1 MAIPSDSFA
10 PEDVA
15 GLTLGALEDF
25 RPGQLG
31 RIPADAFQEFKPP
44 QLEALQPET
53 VGALQRTQLRALQ
66 PETVDALQPAQI
78 EAITAEQAAEL
89 GLPPHLNPGT
99 VATDEDQEAMSQEAL
114 PSDTEEEEVTSISP
128 DPGAP
133 PPPLDLDTATPEEML
148 EFEAAM
154 LAYEAA
160 QDAMSQEALS
170 SDTEEAAQD
179 ELSEAV
185 SNAVDTNY
193 EQSNDVGL
201 TDYQVSVINQAAELP
216 TSAEEIVEALPEPT
230 PSAAPEPG
238 TPLPPGDPG
247 ITPEEGSPI

>member
-1 MAIPSDSFA
+1 M
-10 PEDVA
+10 
-15 GLTLGALEDF
+15 GALQ
-25 RPGQLG
+25 PPQLEALPPETVG
-31 RIPADAFQEFKPP
+31 ALQPP

-53 VGALQRTQLRALQ
+53 VGALQPAQAEALQPETVGALQPAQLEALQ

-216 TSAEEIVEALPEPT
+216 TSAEEIVEAIPDLT

-238 TPLPPGDPG
+238 TPEAPGDR

>member
-1 MAIPSDSFA
+1 
-10 PEDVA
+10 
-15 GLTLGALEDF
+15 
-25 RPGQLG
+25 
-31 RIPADAFQEFKPP
+31 
-44 QLEALQPET
+44 
-53 VGALQRTQLRALQ
+53 
-66 PETVDALQPAQI
+66 
-78 EAITAEQAAEL
+78 
-89 GLPPHLNPGT
+89 
-99 VATDEDQEAMSQEAL
+99 MSQEAL

-133 PPPLDLDTATPEEML
+133 PPPLDFDTATPEEML

-201 TDYQVSVINQAAELP
+201 TDYQVSVINEAAELP
-216 TSAEEIVEALPEPT
+216 NGAEEIVEALPEPT
-230 PSAAPEPG
+230 PPAAPEPG

>member
-1 MAIPSDSFA
+1 
-10 PEDVA
+10 
-15 GLTLGALEDF
+15 
-25 RPGQLG
+25 
-31 RIPADAFQEFKPP
+31 
-44 QLEALQPET
+44 
-53 VGALQRTQLRALQ
+53 
-66 PETVDALQPAQI
+66 
-78 EAITAEQAAEL
+78 
-89 GLPPHLNPGT
+89 
-99 VATDEDQEAMSQEAL
+99 
-114 PSDTEEEEVTSISP
+114 
-128 DPGAP
+128 
-133 PPPLDLDTATPEEML
+133 ML

-201 TDYQVSVINQAAELP
+201 TDYQVSVINEAAENQP
-216 TSAEEIVEALPEPT
+216 SDGAETSDSQEEIVEALPEPT
-230 PSAAPEPG
+230 PPAAPEPG
-238 TPLPPGDPG
+238 TPEPPGDPG

>member
-1 MAIPSDSFA
+1 
-10 PEDVA
+10 
-15 GLTLGALEDF
+15 
-25 RPGQLG
+25 
-31 RIPADAFQEFKPP
+31 
-44 QLEALQPET
+44 
-53 VGALQRTQLRALQ
+53 
-66 PETVDALQPAQI
+66 
-78 EAITAEQAAEL
+78 
-89 GLPPHLNPGT
+89 
-99 VATDEDQEAMSQEAL
+99 MSQEAL

-193 EQSNDVGL
+193 EQSNDAGL
-201 TDYQVSVINQAAELP
+201 TDYQVSVINEVAELP
-216 TSAEEIVEALPEPT
+216 NAAEEIVEALPEPT

>member
-1 MAIPSDSFA
+1 M
-10 PEDVA
+10 
-15 GLTLGALEDF
+15 GAL
-25 RPGQLG
+25 Q
-31 RIPADAFQEFKPP
+31 PAQA
-44 QLEALQPET
+44 EALQPET
-53 VGALQRTQLRALQ
+53 VGALQPAQLEALQ

-99 VATDEDQEAMSQEAL
+99 VASDEDQEAITAEQAAELGLPPHLNPGTVASDEDQDAMSQEAL

-133 PPPLDLDTATPEEML
+133 PPPLDFDTATPEEML

-201 TDYQVSVINQAAELP
+201 TDYQVSVINEAAELP
-216 TSAEEIVEALPEPT
+216 NGAEEIVEALPEPT
-230 PSAAPEPG
+230 PPAAPEPG

>member
-1 MAIPSDSFA
+1 MLAY
-10 PEDVA
+10 
-15 GLTLGALEDF
+15 
-25 RPGQLG
+25 
-31 RIPADAFQEFKPP
+31 
-44 QLEALQPET
+44 EA
-53 VGALQRTQLRALQ
+53 
-66 PETVDALQPAQI
+66 AQ
-78 EAITAEQAAEL
+78 
-89 GLPPHLNPGT
+89 
-99 VATDEDQEAMSQEAL
+99 DAMSQEAV

-201 TDYQVSVINQAAELP
+201 TDYQVSVINEAAELP
-216 TSAEEIVEALPEPT
+216 DGAEEIIEALPEPT
-230 PSAAPEPG
+230 PPAAPEPG

>member
-1 MAIPSDSFA
+1 MATD
-10 PEDVA
+10 ED
-15 GLTLGALEDF
+15 
-25 RPGQLG
+25 Q
-31 RIPADAFQEFKPP
+31 
-44 QLEALQPET
+44 
-53 VGALQRTQLRALQ
+53 
-66 PETVDALQPAQI
+66 

-201 TDYQVSVINQAAELP
+201 TDYQVSVINEAAEAYAAIQNEIELAEVSPAQARQMASEQAAELSDAQVAALP
-216 TSAEEIVEALPEPT
+216 NRAEEIIEALPEPI
-230 PSAAPEPG
+230 PPAAPEPG